1 MATSGTH
8 QRPRQEG
15 YQNYQLFLRML
26 KNTLLQAVQA
36 AASEILRFNDL
47 DIKISNKEGINNL
60 VTEVDHASEKAIID
74 VIRKNFPDHY
84 ILSEEAGEIVQDST
98 YKWII
103 DPIDGTVNFAHH
115 IPICCISI
123 GLEVDKKMVLGA
135 VYNPFLNEF
144 FIAEKGK
151 GATLN
156 DKTIQVSSKE
166 KVE

>member
-60 VTEVDHASEKAIID
+60 VTEVDHAK
-74 VIRKNFPDHY
+74 
-84 ILSEEAGEIVQDST
+84 T
-98 YKWII
+98 
-103 DPIDGTVNFAHH
+103 GTEH
-115 IPICCISI
+115 
-123 GLEVDKKMVLGA
+123 LR
-135 VYNPFLNEF
+135 
-144 FIAEKGK
+144 
-151 GATLN
+151 
-156 DKTIQVSSKE
+156 
-166 KVE
+166 